1 MSDIQVIQPSDP
13 ISVLKLIEPK
23 DCSRFA
29 QLAAS
34 LVHEGHI
41 DAIDV
46 EVLVKAWEKAF
57 KELRTAIKDNV
68 SNEGMKHGENQRF
81 SLMGGEYSYTAVHT
95 EYDYKV
101 CNDPEWNELTEA
113 KKNRESFLKTITKP
127 LDVRVGDELV
137 TINPPLKKITMGIK
151 SIKP

>member
-1 MSDIQVIQPSDP
+1 MNEIQVIQPSDP

-23 DCSRFA
+23 DCSKFA

-57 KELRTAIKDNV
+57 KELRSAIKDNV
-68 SNEGMKHGENQRF
+68 TNEGARYGENQKF
-81 SLMGGEYSYTAVHT
+81 TLMGGEYSYTSVHT
-95 EYDYKV
+95 EYDYKA
-101 CNDPEWNELTEA
+101 CNDRVWNALTDA
-113 KKNRESFLKTITKP
+113 KKDREAFLRLIKTP
-127 LDVRVGDELV
+127 LIIREDDEEI
-137 TINPPLKKITMGIK
+137 TINPPVKKVTIGIK
-151 SIKP
+151 SMGK